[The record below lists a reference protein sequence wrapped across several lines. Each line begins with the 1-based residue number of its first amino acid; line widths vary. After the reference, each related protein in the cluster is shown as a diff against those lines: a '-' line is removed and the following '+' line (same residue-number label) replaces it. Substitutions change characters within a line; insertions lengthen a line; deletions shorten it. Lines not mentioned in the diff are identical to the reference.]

1 MLTVTSEKD
10 GTLSHDPHVA
20 GGALVGKVER
30 VAPRILDKRWRPHA
44 AGIRWRRGNGLQCG
58 GGGCRRHMRHVG
70 KLVRQI
76 RGLACRV
83 SVARRMKGM
92 ARRVKG
98 MALRM
103 SVSIRT
109 RGVGRRIR
117 GMARRMSVA
126 RHMSGMALW
135 ISVSMRMREV
145 CH

>member
-10 GTLSHDPHVA
+10 GALSHDPHVA

-44 AGIRWRRGNGLQCG
+44 AGIRWRRCNGLQRG
-58 GGGCRRHMRHVG
+58 GGGCRCRMRHVG
-70 KLVRQI
+70 K
-76 RGLACRV
+76 LACRV

-98 MALRM
+98 MAVRM
-103 SVSIRT
+103 SVSIRM
-109 RGVGRRIR
+109 RGVARRIR

-135 ISVSMRMREV
+135 ISVSIRLREV
-145 CH
+145 RRHGQGRR